1 MPSRAG
7 ETGGRVS
14 AQDEVEEFA
23 ALLRRLKERTDR
35 SYGSLA
41 RRLGMNTSTL
51 HRYCAGDAVPQDFAP
66 VERFAALCGA
76 SDGERV
82 ELHRRWLAAV
92 AARQRPRGAAAEAEA
107 AAPAAEA
114 APAATGNSPD
124 ADAGTDPDAGTG
136 AGTNPG
142 AGTATPPPEPAAQD
156 RASTPAP
163 APEAPTATPAPEA
176 GSLPEPHDATP
187 DPAPGTASRP
197 GGSRAGRPWYRRR
210 RVTVAAAVGSVLLAA
225 LGTLTALDTDRGS
238 DRAPGDR
245 VEADA
250 VPRTSAPGATK
261 SPSSP
266 SSPSPTGSGPTGRP
280 SPSASGTPKSSPS
293 VSSGATGAP
302 VGGTPLTWTA
312 DSHVWAQGC
321 GHDYVVA
328 GAPDRVPPPPA
339 PQDARTW
346 ATAQGAVHGRE
357 TMVRISVQGRS
368 STAVVLQALRVRVV
382 GRAEPAGGSSYT
394 MDQGCGGAVTPRYFD
409 VNLDKDRPIAR
420 PAAGNDAGTP
430 IPAMRLP
437 YTVSAEDP
445 EVLLVT
451 ARTGGCDCRW
461 YLELDWS
468 SQGREGTVVIGDDG
482 RPFRTTAIEGLPR
495 YGYDTATR
503 EWAPYKP

>member
-107 AAPAAEA
+107 AVPAEAEA
-114 APAATGNSPD
+114 AQDAEVGTEAE
-124 ADAGTDPDAGTG
+124 ADAC
-136 AGTNPG
+136 TNPA
-142 AGTATPPPEPAAQD
+142 AGTATPPPD
-156 RASTPAP
+156 
-163 APEAPTATPAPEA
+163 PEA

-187 DPAPGTASRP
+187 HPAPGTASRP

-261 SPSSP
+261 SPSP
-266 SSPSPTGSGPTGRP
+266 TSPSPTGTGPGVRP
-280 SPSASGTPKSSPS
+280 SPSGSASGTPKSSPS

-328 GAPDRVPPPPA
+328 GPPDRVPPPPA